1 MTNAVRVRIITIFPV
16 CGQNTTYCSTI
27 FLFSFV
33 IRCDLLCFA
42 RNKKYV
48 GILGRILRMIFDV
61 ILTELYIIQ
70 KVFIYCDRLF
80 IEYQIHLKC
89 LWEFVPEHLLYQH
102 IKIPTLFIVIS
113 FIDININ
120 GYSIDICIWHIIHF
134 IGFWQIQ
141 LIVCSKNS
149 IVSFILVNIKSKNML
164 SLYFTSMHFQFN
176 DILLFS

>member
-1 MTNAVRVRIITIFPV
+1 M
-16 CGQNTTYCSTI
+16 
-27 FLFSFV
+27 
-33 IRCDLLCFA
+33 
-42 RNKKYV
+42 
-48 GILGRILRMIFDV
+48 
-61 ILTELYIIQ
+61 YIIL
-70 KVFIYCDRLF
+70 KVFIYCDEIF
-80 IEYQIHLKC
+80 IEYQTHLKC
-89 LWEFVPEHLLYQH
+89 LWQFVPEHLLYQH

-176 DILLFS
+176 DILPLSWRRIHVTSISIIRFYRSCSNCKYDLGYKNNYH